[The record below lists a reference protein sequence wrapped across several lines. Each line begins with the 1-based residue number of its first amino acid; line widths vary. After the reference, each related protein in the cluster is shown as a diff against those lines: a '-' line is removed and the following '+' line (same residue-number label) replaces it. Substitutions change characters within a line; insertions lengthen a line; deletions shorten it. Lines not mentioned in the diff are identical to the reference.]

1 MTTHMPDLRD
11 SLASRVR
18 AALASRQNVR
28 ERRMFGS
35 VSFMVDE
42 RLAVAVARDGG
53 LLVRVCPAGYDE
65 LIRQGGEPAY
75 MGKNRPMGRGWL
87 TVPNHR
93 LQGEVE
99 LASWITIGIE
109 SRTA

>member
-1 MTTHMPDLRD
+1 MTKHAPEQRD
-11 SLASRVR
+11 ILAGRVR

-28 ERRMFGS
+28 EQRMFGG

-42 RLAVAVARDGG
+42 SLAVAVARDGG
-53 LLVRVCPAGYDE
+53 LLVRVPPAKYDD

-75 MGKNRPMGRGWL
+75 MGKDRPMGRGWL

-93 LQGEVE
+93 LQREGE
-99 LASWITIGIE
+99 LASWITIGID
-109 SRTA
+109 SRRS